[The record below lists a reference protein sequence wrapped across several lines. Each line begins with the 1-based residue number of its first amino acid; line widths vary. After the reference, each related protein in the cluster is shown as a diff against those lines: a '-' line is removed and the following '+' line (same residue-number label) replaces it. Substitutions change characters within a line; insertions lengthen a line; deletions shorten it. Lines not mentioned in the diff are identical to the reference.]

1 MLTKEDLNTLQT
13 MMETTMDK
21 KLEPI
26 NERLDRM
33 EQSLTEVRGAQN
45 YLVEWVDALDQAMKQ
60 ITR

>member
-1 MLTKEDLNTLQT
+1 MLTKEDLNAL
-13 MMETTMDK
+13 EALLDR

-45 YLVEWVDALDQAMKQ
+45 YLVEWVDALDQAIKQ